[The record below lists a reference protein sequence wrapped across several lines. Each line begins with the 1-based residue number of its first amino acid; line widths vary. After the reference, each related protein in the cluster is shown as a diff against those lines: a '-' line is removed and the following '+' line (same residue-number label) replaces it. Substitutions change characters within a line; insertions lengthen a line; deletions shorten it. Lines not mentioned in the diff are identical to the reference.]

1 MPAVRGSRQARTA
14 ALDMT
19 GRRRALWASAA
30 LIALLSGAAAY
41 RLASK
46 PWRQYAPCAAGG
58 GAESRL
64 RAELL
69 SDAPPE
75 ERYQA
80 AFLYFAQGF
89 LRHLAGFSR
98 VQYCGAGS
106 FNSYAISGLEGFART
121 APLLAAWLYSGRGTV
136 QDPHEPI
143 DLAAILKRGILA
155 GVDRRS
161 RDYWGD
167 IGDNDQRIVE
177 AADIARTL
185 WLTRASIWQ
194 HLSEDEKRRITQ
206 WLLPAT
212 RAATPQNN
220 WILFPITVDLVL
232 ASLDAPAN
240 NAELTARAHRD
251 FEKYKRFYSESGWF
265 VDGSDGIDF
274 YNTWGITYELF
285 WIHEIASDFD
295 PEFITRA
302 IADSATLTEH
312 LISPQGVPIM
322 GRSVCYRT
330 SVPVPVIAAS
340 LSTPPQAAPG
350 VALRALDSVWRYFI
364 AHDAIRDGALTQG
377 YFGSDLRFL
386 DRYSGGGSC
395 QWGLRS
401 LVLAF
406 MHGAGDRFWTDAPGR
421 LPVEVSDYRLD
432 YPKLG
437 WRVAG
442 HVSTGE
448 ITIEILKNT
457 GTINRS
463 DPYTRFDEFLET
475 ILRRPMRP
483 RNDRVKYASRY
494 YSSAHP
500 FPVPDSS
507 ATASPQTSLPTPP

>member
-1 MPAVRGSRQARTA
+1 
-14 ALDMT
+14 MT

-46 PWRQYAPCAAGG
+46 PWRQYAPCAAGE
-58 GAESRL
+58 GAEARV
-64 RAELL
+64 RTEFL

-75 ERYQA
+75 QRYRA
-80 AFLYFAQGF
+80 VFMYFARGF
-89 LRHLAGFSR
+89 LRHVAGLSR

-106 FNSYAISGLEGFART
+106 FNSYAINGLEGFART
-121 APLLAAWLYSGRGTV
+121 APLLAAWMYSGHGELI
-136 QDPHEPI
+136 QDPLEPI
-143 DLAAILKRGILA
+143 DLATILKTGILA
-155 GVDRRS
+155 GVDPRS

-167 IGDNDQRIVE
+167 IGDKDQRIVE

-194 HLSEDEKRRITQ
+194 HLTEEEKRRVTQ

-265 VDGSDGIDF
+265 VDGSDGVDF

-285 WIHEIASDFD
+285 WIHEIASDFE

-330 SVPVPVIAAS
+330 SVPVPVVAAS
-340 LSTPPQAAPG
+340 LSTPPEAAPG
-350 VALRALDSVWRYFI
+350 VALRALDSVWRYFLV
-364 AHDAIRDGALTQG
+364 HDAISDGALTQG
-377 YFGSDLRFL
+377 YFGPDLRFL

-406 MHGAGDRFWTDAPGR
+406 MHGAGDRFWTDPPGR
-421 LPVEVSDYRLD
+421 LPVEVSDYRLE

-437 WRVAG
+437 WTVTG
-442 HVSTGE
+442 HGSTGE
-448 ITIEILKNT
+448 ITIEIVKNAEV
-457 GTINRS
+457 INRP
-463 DPYTRFDEFLET
+463 DPYTRFDELLET

-483 RNDRVKYASRY
+483 NNYRVKYASRY

-500 FPVPDSS
+500 FPVPDGS
-507 ATASPQTSLPTPP
+507 ATP

>member
-1 MPAVRGSRQARTA
+1 MRKNSRRVVWAIA
-14 ALDMT
+14 ALT
-19 GRRRALWASAA
+19 
-30 LIALLSGAAAY
+30 ALLPGAVVY

-46 PWRQYAPCAAGG
+46 PWRQYVPCAAVG
-58 GAESRL
+58 GAEDRV

-75 ERYQA
+75 QRYRA
-80 AFLYFAQGF
+80 VFGYFAQGF
-89 LRHLAGFSR
+89 LRHLAGSSR

-106 FNSYAISGLEGFART
+106 YNSYAISGLEGFART
-121 APLLAAWLYSGRGTV
+121 APLLAAWMYSGRGNV
-136 QDPHEPI
+136 IQDSGAPI
-143 DLAAILKRGILA
+143 DLAAILKNGILG

-167 IGDNDQRIVE
+167 IRDKDQRIVE

-185 WLTRASIWQ
+185 WLTRASIWRQ
-194 HLSEDEKRRITQ
+194 LSEGEKRRVTQ
-206 WLLPAT
+206 WLLAAT

-232 ASLDAPAN
+232 ASLDAPADD
-240 NAELTARAHRD
+240 AQLTARAHRE
-251 FEKYKRFYSESGWF
+251 FARYKRFYSESGWF
-265 VDGSDGIDF
+265 TDGSDGVDF

-285 WIHEIASDFD
+285 WLHQIAPDFE
-295 PEFITRA
+295 PQFITGA

-312 LISPQGVPIM
+312 LISPHGIPIM

-330 SVPVPVIAAS
+330 SVPVPLIAAS
-340 LSTPPQAAPG
+340 LSTSQQPPPG
-350 VALRALDSVWRYFI
+350 VALRALDSVWRYFVGHG
-364 AHDAIRDGALTQG
+364 ALSDGALTQG
-377 YFGSDLRFL
+377 YFGPDLRFL

-406 MHGAGDRFWTDAPGR
+406 MHAPGDRFWAEAPAR
-421 LPVEVSDYRLD
+421 LPVEVSDYQLE

-442 HVSTGE
+442 HVATGE
-448 ITIEILKNT
+448 ITIEILKNAEA
-457 GTINRS
+457 INRPE
-463 DPYTRFDEFLET
+463 PYTRLDELLET

-483 RNDRVKYASRY
+483 NNYRVKYASRY

-500 FPVPDSS
+500 FPVPDGS
-507 ATASPQTSLPTPP
+507 ATP

>member
-1 MPAVRGSRQARTA
+1 
-14 ALDMT
+14 
-19 GRRRALWASAA
+19 

-46 PWRQYAPCAAGG
+46 PWRQYAPCAAGE
-58 GAESRL
+58 GAEARV
-64 RAELL
+64 RTEFL

-75 ERYQA
+75 QRYRA
-80 AFLYFAQGF
+80 VFMYFARGF
-89 LRHLAGFSR
+89 LRHVAGLSR

-106 FNSYAISGLEGFART
+106 FNSYAINGLEGFART
-121 APLLAAWLYSGRGTV
+121 APLLAAWMYSGHGELI
-136 QDPHEPI
+136 QDPLEPI
-143 DLAAILKRGILA
+143 DLATILKTGILA
-155 GVDRRS
+155 GVDPRS

-167 IGDNDQRIVE
+167 IGDKDQRIVE

-194 HLSEDEKRRITQ
+194 HLTEEEKRRVTQ

-265 VDGSDGIDF
+265 VDGSDGVDF
-274 YNTWGITYELF
+274 
-285 WIHEIASDFD
+285 
-295 PEFITRA
+295 

-330 SVPVPVIAAS
+330 SVPVPVVAAS
-340 LSTPPQAAPG
+340 LSTPPEAAPG
-350 VALRALDSVWRYFI
+350 VALRALDSVWRYFLV
-364 AHDAIRDGALTQG
+364 HDAISDGALTQG
-377 YFGSDLRFL
+377 YFGPDLRFL

-406 MHGAGDRFWTDAPGR
+406 MHGAGDRFWTDPPGR
-421 LPVEVSDYRLD
+421 LPVEVSDYRLE

-437 WRVAG
+437 WTVTG
-442 HVSTGE
+442 HGSTGE
-448 ITIEILKNT
+448 ITIEIVKNAEV
-457 GTINRS
+457 INRP
-463 DPYTRFDEFLET
+463 DPYTRFDELLET

-483 RNDRVKYASRY
+483 NNYRVKYASRY

-500 FPVPDSS
+500 FPVPDGS
-507 ATASPQTSLPTPP
+507 ATP

>member
-1 MPAVRGSRQARTA
+1 MREYKRRGLWVMA
-14 ALDMT
+14 ALT
-19 GRRRALWASAA
+19 V
-30 LIALLSGAAAY
+30 LLSGAAAY
-41 RLASK
+41 RLVHK
-46 PWRQYAPCAAGG
+46 PWRQYVPCAAIGD
-58 GAESRL
+58 AETRVRS
-64 RAELL
+64 ELL

-75 ERYQA
+75 ERYRA
-80 AFLYFAQGF
+80 VFVYFAQGF
-89 LRHLAGFSR
+89 LRHLASSSR

-121 APLLAAWLYSGRGTV
+121 APLLAAWVYSGRGNV
-136 QDPHEPI
+136 IQDPLESI
-143 DLAAILKRGILA
+143 DLIPILKAGILG
-155 GVDRRS
+155 GVDPRS
-161 RDYWGD
+161 RDYWGS

-177 AADIARTL
+177 AADVARTL

-194 HLSEDEKRRITQ
+194 HLSADEKRRVTQ
-206 WLLPAT
+206 WLLPAS

-232 ASLDAPAN
+232 ASLDAPADG
-240 NAELTARAHRD
+240 AELTARAHRE

-265 VDGSDGIDF
+265 VDGTDGVDF

-285 WIHEIASDFD
+285 WFNQIAPDFE
-295 PEFITRA
+295 PQFITLA
-302 IADSATLTEH
+302 IADSAKLTEH
-312 LISPQGVPIM
+312 LISPQGIPIM

-340 LSTPPQAAPG
+340 LSTSADAEPG
-350 VALRALDSVWRYFI
+350 VALRALDSVWRYFVG
-364 AHDAIRDGALTQG
+364 HDAISDGALTQG
-377 YFGSDLRFL
+377 YFGPDRRFL

-406 MHGAGDRFWTDAPGR
+406 MHPAGDRFWTDAPGR
-421 LPVEVSDYRLD
+421 LPVEVSDYRLE

-437 WRVAG
+437 WTVAG

-448 ITIEILKNT
+448 ITIEILKNAAA
-457 GTINRS
+457 INRPE
-463 DPYTRFDEFLET
+463 PYTRTDELLET

-483 RNDRVKYASRY
+483 RNDQVKYASRY

-500 FPVPDSS
+500 FAVPDSS
-507 ATASPQTSLPTPP
+507 R

>member
-1 MPAVRGSRQARTA
+1 MREYRRRGPWVIA
-14 ALDMT
+14 ALT
-19 GRRRALWASAA
+19 
-30 LIALLSGAAAY
+30 ALLSGAAAY
-41 RLASK
+41 RLANK
-46 PWRQYAPCAAGG
+46 PWRQYAPCAAIG
-58 GAESRL
+58 GAETRV

-75 ERYQA
+75 QRYRA
-80 AFLYFAQGF
+80 VFVYFAHGF
-89 LRHLAGFSR
+89 RRHLTGFSR

-121 APLLAAWLYSGRGTV
+121 APLLAAWVYSGRGQV
-136 QDPHEPI
+136 IQDPLDGRPI
-143 DLAAILKRGILA
+143 DLVAILKTGILG

-167 IGDNDQRIVE
+167 IRDNDQRIVE

-194 HLSEDEKRRITQ
+194 HLSEDEKRQVTQ
-206 WLLPAT
+206 WLLPAS

-232 ASLDAPAN
+232 ASLDAPADD
-240 NAELTARAHRD
+240 AELTARAHREFD
-251 FEKYKRFYSESGWF
+251 KYKRFYSETGWF
-265 VDGSDGIDF
+265 LDGSDGIDF

-285 WIHEIASDFD
+285 WLHQIASDFE
-295 PEFITRA
+295 PEFITPA

-312 LISPQGVPIM
+312 LISPHGIPIM

-340 LSTPPQAAPG
+340 LSTSPEAAPG
-350 VALRALDSVWRYFI
+350 VALRALDSVWRYFVG
-364 AHDAIRDGALTQG
+364 HDAISDGALTQG
-377 YFGSDLRFL
+377 YFGPDPRFL

-421 LPVEVSDYRLD
+421 LPVEVSDYQLE

-442 HVSTGE
+442 HASTGE
-448 ITIEILKNT
+448 ITIEILKNAEA
-457 GTINRS
+457 INRP
-463 DPYTRFDEFLET
+463 DPYTRFDELVET

-483 RNDRVKYASRY
+483 GNYQVKYASRY

-507 ATASPQTSLPTPP
+507 ATP